1 MSRNQLKSKMQ
12 TVWNDR
18 TSLTPDAPVPWW
30 GKYPR
35 TQLHSKNLHKRQ
47 TVDTINAR

>member
-35 TQLHSKNLHKRQ
+35 IQLHSKICKRQ
-47 TVDTINAR
+47 AVDTINAR